1 MRSKGEILGE
11 ITRISVEKSK
21 LDIKIGKL
29 ETMLIKL
36 EIYKCEI
43 DDKKDSYD
51 LLEPVYQ
58 NMISANDSSFGSL
71 VDYYAETAQNEKLEY
86 SQVKQYMSD
95 FAEKFISEYGTAEEI
110 LGEWNTLTKEYQ
122 NQIDALWEEYN
133 AAI

>member
-71 VDYYAETAQNEKLEY
+71 VDYYVETAQNEKLEY
-86 SQVKQYMSD
+86 NQVKQYMSD
-95 FAEKFISEYGTAEEI
+95 FAENFISEYGTAEEI